1 MIIQVLANLKEEGYL
16 FKGRH
21 PTVAP
26 FFAGAN
32 AAFRRSALEDIGG
45 FDPACMTGE
54 DCDVCA
60 GLSAA
65 DYELYMRRG
74 AVVAHNNPSTWQR
87 LWRQWYGY
95 GRYHP
100 YVFRKY
106 NDRAAELYV
115 RVRRPVHGERY
126 VCLFY
131 HRSPVA
137 IVVFLTK
144 SLVLH
149 LAALVGVAGWLARL
163 PVLGWAGAAVAGC
176 AALLYVAPDIRRSG
190 PALGLA
196 YSVVRY
202 VADLALFLGAFV
214 GGFRQRMLYLSASMD

>member
-1 MIIQVLANLKEEGYL
+1 MIIQVLANLKDEGYL

-32 AAFRRSALEDIGG
+32 AAFRRSALDHVGG

-60 GLSAA
+60 ALSAA

-74 AVVAHNNPSTWQR
+74 AVVAHNNPATWQR

-106 NDRAAELYV
+106 NEKAAELYV
-115 RVRRPVHGERY
+115 RVRNPVHGERY
-126 VCLFY
+126 ICLFY
-131 HRSPVA
+131 HRFPLP

-144 SLVLH
+144 FLVLH
-149 LAALVGVAGWLARL
+149 LAAAAAAFGWVVCL
-163 PVLGWAGAAVAGC
+163 PLLGWIAGVVAGAAAI
-176 AALLYVAPDIRRSG
+176 LYVAPDVRRSG
-190 PALGLA
+190 PGLGLA
-196 YSVVRY
+196 YSLVRY
-202 VADLALFLGAFV
+202 VADLALFLGAFL
-214 GGFRQRMLYLSASMD
+214 GGLRQRMLYLSPSMD